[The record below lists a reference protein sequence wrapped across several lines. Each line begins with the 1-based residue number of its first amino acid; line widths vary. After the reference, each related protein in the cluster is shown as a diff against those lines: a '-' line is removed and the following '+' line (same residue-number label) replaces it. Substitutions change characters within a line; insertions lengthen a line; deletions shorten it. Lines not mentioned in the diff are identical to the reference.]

1 VATPALPL
9 EYLAVV
15 PSGPYRLDGKQVASI
30 STDPG
35 DAKWFG
41 SKPWKEI
48 G

>member
-1 VATPALPL
+1 VKDCHGIVRAARSLRNGWLRFQVSVA
-9 EYLAVV
+9 
-15 PSGPYRLDGKQVASI
+15 
-30 STDPG
+30 TDPG